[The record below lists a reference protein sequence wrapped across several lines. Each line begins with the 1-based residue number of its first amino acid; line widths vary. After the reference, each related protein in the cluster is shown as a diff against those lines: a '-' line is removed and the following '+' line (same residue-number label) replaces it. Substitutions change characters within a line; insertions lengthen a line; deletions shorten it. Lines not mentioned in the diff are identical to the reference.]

1 MVTIREFREYKAKGT
16 VGHDRHASLES
27 ATESSQAVYMGY
39 QHDQR
44 KWFFRER
51 GAVVMVG
58 TLQVHQRT
66 SRALEC

>member
-39 QHDQR
+39 HHDQR
-44 KWFFRER
+44 K
-51 GAVVMVG
+51 
-58 TLQVHQRT
+58 
-66 SRALEC
+66 